1 MGKYDIDCISSTWA
15 ASGLFPLPPFLLD
28 EFAQFPSASGFG
40 VPCAC
45 AVAFS
50 LSLVVLSFLL
60 IPHTFQTRRDREAE
74 RHVGHRPPP
83 STSSLPILS
92 RAKDSRLGPCV
103 RVCVCVCFCV
113 CMCVYT
119 VFIHTP
125 MSQFW
130 NISIVVILQDAP
142 RWRVTTACNSPRLF
156 PKNCPVGVL
165 IHPHNGWAVAVSGQS
180 DGCWVMV
187 LVLVVGQALSARS
200 AIHRA
205 ALCCSALRPFMPA
218 APPGFPTYHLHTYT
232 HTSMSIH

>member
-15 ASGLFPLPPFLLD
+15 ASGLFPLPLPPFLLD

-103 RVCVCVCFCV
+103 RVCVCVFL
-113 CMCVYT
+113 CVY
-119 VFIHTP
+119 V
-125 MSQFW
+125 
-130 NISIVVILQDAP
+130 
-142 RWRVTTACNSPRLF
+142 RLHS
-156 PKNCPVGVL
+156 V
-165 IHPHNGWAVAVSGQS
+165 
-180 DGCWVMV
+180 
-187 LVLVVGQALSARS
+187 
-200 AIHRA
+200 
-205 ALCCSALRPFMPA
+205 
-218 APPGFPTYHLHTYT
+218 YT
-232 HTSMSIH
+232 HTNEPILEHLDRGHSPRCSSMACYHRL